1 MTSSEE
7 RVVEATRL
15 QLKKLRKTVVEVI
28 SDYLRFLWRHILERL
43 RIRLTA
49 PALDNMA
56 LKIVLTIPAIWD
68 HNAQEQMLSAAR
80 MAGMLEYRSCGQ
92 NELTLMAEPAAA
104 ALATYFDSEIKLNPI
119 VKVGPILEY
128 AYVDGQLTDDR
139 SETLL

>member
-15 QLKKLRKTVVEVI
+15 QLKNLKKTAVEVI

-68 HNAQEQMLSAAR
+68 HNAQQQMLAAAK

-92 NELTLMAEPAAA
+92 TEITLLAEPAAA

-119 VKVGPILEY
+119 VKVSLVLDYGF
-128 AYVDGQLTDDR
+128 ADWHLT
-139 SETLL
+139 